1 MADKTILERHYSAN
15 KVRIFKIDN
24 KIFCKLRKLCCS
36 IRARPIRFFWANT
49 DDFHFSLP
57 ISEADIFSLFKLQ
70 LEGITVHFFFRPHK
84 QKNIYTCYN
93 SEKADCDSD
102 KLRTSSAYF
111 ALLRQNIHFYEA
123 KYTLWQGKIYLMRRQ
138 NIPYEA
144 KYTLLELFC
153 HQPNMIGWTSHI
165 TSLDSMTVSVHCDIY
180 KWLSLIDT

>member
-1 MADKTILERHYSAN
+1 VADKTILERHYSAN

-57 ISEADIFSLFKLQ
+57 ISEADIFSLLKLQ

-84 QKNIYTCYN
+84 QKNIYTSYN

-102 KLRTSSAYF
+102 KLRTSSVYF
-111 ALLRQNIHFYEA
+111 ALWGKIYTLMRQNILCGKA
-123 KYTLWQGKIYLMRRQ
+123 KYTLWGKIYTPGAIL
-138 NIPYEA
+138 PPAE
-144 KYTLLELFC
+144 
-153 HQPNMIGWTSHI
+153 H
-165 TSLDSMTVSVHCDIY
+165 D
-180 KWLSLIDT
+180 WLN